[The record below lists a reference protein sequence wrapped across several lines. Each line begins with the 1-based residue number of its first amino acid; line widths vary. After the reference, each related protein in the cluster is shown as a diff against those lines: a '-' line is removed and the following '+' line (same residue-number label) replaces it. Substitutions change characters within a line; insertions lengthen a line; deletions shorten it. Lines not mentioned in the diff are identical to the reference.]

1 MFIIRCRDTTGTK
14 RFTLDSLDITVG
26 QLLDIIIGKGNG
38 GGNGN
43 DKTSTSTTAL
53 DHQLSLSP
61 SPTDPPLLLNG
72 MLNKLSLQNGHLF
85 YLHSSNSKVME
96 IKKNTIIP
104 PSLQEC
110 YDAIREGKGT
120 RKSPKQQQLGP
131 NCLRLHGAKGM
142 CPSCKPKEV
151 WEIAREMSAK
161 HSSIHTYYQEQL
173 VKIGKTFTLPSESST
188 TTNTGI
194 SCKHPPQ
201 NRCTNCTE
209 SKMTNLQRQPYRI
222 IDHVEFLDPSLVD
235 SFLRDGWRRDGLQH
249 MAWIYGH
256 YQLMDH
262 KDDPPLGIKA
272 TAVFLHH
279 PSKQKNF
286 TDGFC
291 VLDCCDGSGC
301 NSIGYDGSDCSSS
314 TTTTTE
320 DVLLEMFGLEKIGL
334 LYTDLKQE
342 HVSGSGGKVAQGRQ
356 TLSGSEFCFIANEQL
371 KHKAPLPWSKEKT
384 CFGSPFVTVVV
395 SGDKDG
401 QIGLEAYQC
410 STQCTSL
417 VERQLVKPC
426 FELDM
431 MSVQPSKGHEIVY
444 GGSCGVG
451 NVRADPF
458 FPVDYFLVS
467 LTTAFKDVSSGV
479 GDDDEMAIIEND
491 DMSSVKKAS
500 LAPQIR
506 TDLKSFLCPL
516 PQEQERRM
524 ALLKNMN
531 LFIHLIPTLPKH
543 DLHLLSLLIRKD
555 DRSILC
561 SQWWKGVVEEVEAA
575 AVEAATASTS
585 VFSTENQENSSA
597 GSPSVCSHCTFL
609 NEGGG
614 DADGMCE
621 MCGLPLH

>member
-26 QLLDIIIGKGNG
+26 QLLCIIIGSSSR
-38 GGNGN
+38 N
-43 DKTSTSTTAL
+43 DKTSPTSTAL
-53 DHQLSLSP
+53 DYQLSLSP
-61 SPTDPPLLLNG
+61 SPTDPPLLVNE
-72 MLNKLSLQNGHLF
+72 MLNKLSLQKGHLF
-85 YLHSSNSKVME
+85 YLHSTNSKVME
-96 IKKNTIIP
+96 MNKNTEIP

-120 RKSPKQQQLGP
+120 IKSSNRQQLGP
-131 NCLRLHGAKGM
+131 NCLRSHGAKGM

-151 WEIAREMSAK
+151 WEIAKEMGVK

-173 VKIGKTFTLPSESST
+173 VKVGKTFTLPAT
-188 TTNTGI
+188 TTTTINTTGI

-222 IDHVEFLDPSLVD
+222 VDHVEFLDPSLVD

-279 PSKQKNF
+279 PSNQKNF

-291 VLDCCDGSGC
+291 VLDCCDGNGC
-301 NSIGYDGSDCSSS
+301 DGNGCDTNGCSSS
-314 TTTTTE
+314 TTTTE

-334 LYTDLKQE
+334 LYTDLKQD
-342 HVSGSGGKVAQGRQ
+342 HISGGGKVAQGRQ

-395 SGDKDG
+395 SGDKEG

-410 STQCTSL
+410 STQCTYL
-417 VERQLVKPC
+417 VDRQLVKPC

-431 MSVQPSKGHEIVY
+431 MSVNPSKGHEIVY
-444 GGSCGVG
+444 GGSGGVG
-451 NVRADPF
+451 NVRADPL

-467 LTTAFKDVSSGV
+467 LTTAFKDV
-479 GDDDEMAIIEND
+479 GDRMVFIEND
-491 DMSSVKKAS
+491 EMSSVNGAS

-506 TDLKSFLCPL
+506 TDLKGFLCPL
-516 PQEQERRM
+516 PQEQERRV

-561 SQWWKGVVEEVEAA
+561 SQWWKDVVAEVEAA
-575 AVEAATASTS
+575 ATTASTS
-585 VFSTENQENSSA
+585 TAASTSTFSTETPA
-597 GSPSVCSHCTFL
+597 GTPCVCSHCTFL
-609 NEGGG
+609 NESGG